1 MSVYTKKNVASLIG
15 EVGNYFRF
23 LAEAGCQGFDCSAQ
37 SLEILKSWGHE
48 GAGNRG
54 QGAGNRLQVTGN
66 LVPCDLQPVTCR
78 PLPPAPCNLLTSVR
92 AELGNCRRCPLSQ
105 NRLHLVFGE
114 GNPQAKLV
122 FVGDKPGI
130 EEDRSG
136 KPFLGEPGQLLTKI
150 IEAGMKLSRNQ
161 IYICDAVKCRPPGDR
176 NPKSDEI
183 NACLPFFNQ
192 QMAAIKPDFICVLGE
207 TAAQI
212 LLKTD
217 LPISQLRG
225 QFYDY
230 MGIKLMPT
238 FHPADLLRYPEKKRA
253 VWEDVKKILRIE
265 N

>member
-15 EVGNYFRF
+15 EVGNYLRF
-23 LAEAGCQGFDCSAQ
+23 LAETGCPGFDCSTQ
-37 SLEILKSWGHE
+37 SLEILKSWGQKSSP
-48 GAGNRG
+48 ALRG
-54 QGAGNRLQVTGN
+54 PEPKHVKAAQDHRSQSLAYRQKSDFYTPEN
-66 LVPCDLQPVTCR
+66 
-78 PLPPAPCNLLTSVR
+78 ALTAVR
-92 AELGNCRRCPLSQ
+92 TELGNCRRCPLSQ

-136 KPFLGEPGQLLTKI
+136 KPFLGEAGQLLTKI

-161 IYICDAVKCRPPGDR
+161 VYICDAVKCRPPADR
-176 NPKSDEI
+176 RSKPDEI

-238 FHPADLLRYPEKKRA
+238 FHPADLLRNPEKKRA
-253 VWEDVKKILRIE
+253 VWEDVKKLMK
-265 N
+265 

>member
-1 MSVYTKKNVASLIG
+1 MKKNVASLIG

-23 LAEAGCQGFDCSAQ
+23 LAEAGCPGFDCSAQ
-37 SLEILKSWGHE
+37 SLEILKSWGQKPSPALREPEPKHVK
-48 GAGNRG
+48 AAQDHRSQSSAYG
-54 QGAGNRLQVTGN
+54 QK
-66 LVPCDLQPVTCR
+66 
-78 PLPPAPCNLLTSVR
+78 CNFCTPENALTAVR

-161 IYICDAVKCRPPGDR
+161 VYICDAVKCRPPGDR

-217 LPISQLRG
+217 LPISQIRG
-225 QFYDY
+225 QFYNY

-253 VWEDVKKILRIE
+253 VWEDVKKLMK
-265 N
+265 